1 MSLATRRPVSRA
13 ASFTRGLV
21 SVYRKRDVPFMAGS
35 IAYAAFVSLIP
46 LVALLVVA
54 ASVLGGEA
62 LRQTVVDLTA
72 MHLTPSSQGVVS
84 QSLERARGSVRLS
97 LVGLAALLW
106 TVLKVFRSLD
116 TAFSTLYDTETN
128 DGLVDRLIDGVV
140 VLGAMSFAVLAMVG
154 IGAIVAVAPTVA
166 PGVETPLPLIRIV
179 GFAVLIVGLTVA
191 FLPMYYVFP
200 DVEMTVER
208 ALPGAVTAALG
219 WTLLQALFQVYVS
232 ATSAGELYGVV
243 GGVVL
248 FITWLY
254 FGAVV
259 VLLGA
264 ATNVVLSGRHRSP
277 GYGASG

>member
-35 IAYAAFVSLIP
+35 VAYAAFVSLIP
-46 LVALLVVA
+46 LAALLVVV

-72 MHLTPSSQGVVS
+72 AYLTPASQGLVA
-84 QSLERARGSVRLS
+84 QSLEQARGSLRLS
-97 LVGLAALLW
+97 LVGVVALLW

-116 TAFSTLYDTETN
+116 TAFSALYDTETDEGILDRVR
-128 DGLVDRLIDGVV
+128 DGAV
-140 VLGAMSFAVLAMVG
+140 VLGAMSLAVLTMIAVG
-154 IGAIVAVAPTVA
+154 AVVALAPTVST
-166 PGVETPLPLIRIV
+166 GVEAALPLIRGV
-179 GFAVLIVGLTVA
+179 GFVALVVGLTVA

-200 DVEMTVER
+200 DVEMTLQR
-208 ALPGAVTAALG
+208 ALPGAVVAALG
-219 WTLLQALFQVYVS
+219 WALLQALFQLYVS
-232 ATSAGELYGVV
+232 VTSTGELYGVI

-277 GYGASG
+277 GYGSSR